1 MKNENIPND
10 INSKSIKDTKD
21 EINEILRKLEDKNS
35 DLETSKKDYD
45 RLIKL
50 SKHMDNLFKKKP
62 KDAPVKE
69 VPKGIPMAEYIRRMS
84 MSVRDD

>member
-10 INSKSIKDTKD
+10 INIKSIKDTKN

-50 SKHMDNLFKKKP
+50 SKHMDNLFKKKL
-62 KDAPVKE
+62 KDLTEK
-69 VPKGIPMAEYIRRMS
+69 K
-84 MSVRDD
+84 

>member
-10 INSKSIKDTKD
+10 INSKSIKDTKN

-50 SKHMDNLFKKKP
+50 SNHMDNLFKKKL
-62 KDAPVKE
+62 KDLTEK
-69 VPKGIPMAEYIRRMS
+69 K
-84 MSVRDD
+84 